1 MSLIDFKSVAA
12 AQPVAW
18 KSTIVG
24 EVGPARIKVLRM
36 DAQAYEAE
44 VHDYN
49 EGLLVLDGR
58 MMLEVGGETVVVEA
72 GARSG
77 SMKVA
82 QEAHQL
88 GRSLG
93 AVPGPVTSATSVGPH
108 RLLHSGEARLVA
120 GSTDLEQMIRQ
131 PVGSRGSV
139 AAVRS
144 RPAPSASRDARSVVE
159 M

>member
-12 AQPVAW
+12 AQPAAW

-58 MMLEVGGETVVVEA
+58 MMLEVAGETIIVEA
-72 GARSG
+72 GQMYLALAGVRHAVLPG
-77 SMKVA
+77 SHGTLAIIDV
-82 QEAHQL
+82 
-88 GRSLG
+88 
-93 AVPGPVTSATSVGPH
+93 
-108 RLLHSGEARLVA
+108 
-120 GSTDLEQMIRQ
+120 
-131 PVGSRGSV
+131 
-139 AAVRS
+139 
-144 RPAPSASRDARSVVE
+144 
-159 M
+159 